1 MNNSELIPHLPYLSH
16 LKPSKSSSQP
26 QFPYIHFVKTK
37 QSILRQLLVNIL
49 VPVLLIFSIVFYLT
63 YQYNL
68 DKVENDIAQQKK
80 NIIAETKNLIEYYDF
95 SMRTHEQSLIQRMHD
110 ASRQIQFTLAKE
122 NARSVDLTSLQ
133 NSLGMDPLREDIYL
147 IDRNLQVINTTFKP
161 DLGLDFRNMNQ
172 TFVAF
177 FNQIFETKSFRE
189 DRFGLEIKTGKIKKY
204 SYQTSF
210 DGKHII
216 ELGFYSRHADEFKQ
230 LLLSKIRELDK
241 RFEAI
246 SHVELYLGAK
256 HIPDASIKDPKLQ
269 KAYLKCLDMGKH
281 VTVNTDNAASRGKE
295 FTEYIFLPVL
305 ESKLYSGYVLELGMN
320 DLPYQNLI
328 DDLLLRF
335 GIIFLLTV
343 VILTVI
349 VYFRSRKL
357 TKPIQELARKTETIS
372 TDNLDQTI
380 EITGSLE
387 LDLLSKNFNSMMQK
401 LRHSYENLEEKVVER
416 TQELQ
421 EQKVIVESKNHE
433 IVESIQYARFIQQA
447 LLPLESEIQSSFDE
461 NAFVYYA
468 PKDII
473 AGDFFWFEKRN
484 TISWFAVADCTGH
497 GVPGALV
504 SVLCINAL
512 NQSLAVNENR
522 NTGELLDHVRELVVQ
537 TLTKEA
543 RSVKDGMDISLAC
556 FDHETNVLQWTGAN
570 NPLWIFRADEILVT
584 APDKQPVGQFDGA
597 KPFTTHEIQLQ
608 ANDWVILFSDGYADQ
623 FGGPKNKKYKY
634 ATFKEFILAH
644 KHKTGAELKT
654 SLKEEFETW
663 KGHHEQTDDV
673 CVMGIRIG

>member
-1 MNNSELIPHLPYLSH
+1 M
-16 LKPSKSSSQP
+16 
-26 QFPYIHFVKTK
+26 KTK

-49 VPVLLIFSIVFYLT
+49 VPVLVIFSIVFYLT

-68 DKVENDIAQQKK
+68 DKVESDIQQQRK
-80 NIIAETKNLIEYYDF
+80 NIVEETRNLIEYYDF
-95 SMRTHEQSLIQRMHD
+95 SMRTHEQSLIQRMQD
-110 ASRQIQFTLAKE
+110 ASGEIQWVLARE
-122 NARSVDLTSLQ
+122 NAKSVNLKNLQ
-133 NSLGMDPLREDIYL
+133 LALGMDPEREDIYL
-147 IDRNLQVINTTFKP
+147 IDRNLRIVNTTFKP
-161 DLGLDFRNMNQ
+161 DLGLDFKKLNQ
-172 TFVAF
+172 TFIPF
-177 FNQIFETKSFRE
+177 FNQIFRSKKFKE

-216 ELGFYSRHADEFKQ
+216 ELGFYSKSADEFKE
-230 LLLSKIRELDK
+230 LLLSKIRSLDK

-246 SHVELYLGAK
+246 DRVELYLGVK
-256 HIPDASIKDPKLQ
+256 HITDVSIKDPKLQ
-269 KAYLKCLDMGKH
+269 KAYLACLDREKN
-281 VTVNTDNAASRGKE
+281 VAVANDDPASKGKE
-295 FTEYIFLPVL
+295 FTEYVFLPVL
-305 ESKLYSGYVLELGMN
+305 ESKLYSGYVLELGTN

-328 DDLLLRF
+328 NDLLLRF
-335 GIIFLLTV
+335 GVIFGLTL

-357 TKPIQELARKTETIS
+357 TKPIHELALKTETIS

-401 LRHSYENLEEKVVER
+401 LRLSYENLEEKVVER

-421 EQKVIVESKNHE
+421 EQKLIVESKNHE

-447 LLPLESEIQSSFDE
+447 LLPLESEIQASFDE

-484 TISWFAVADCTGH
+484 NLSWFAVADCTGH
-497 GVPGALV
+497 GVPGAMV

-512 NQSLAVNENR
+512 AQALAANADQS
-522 NTGELLDHVRELVVQ
+522 TGELLDQVRELVVQ

-556 FDHETNVLQWTGAN
+556 FDHETKTLQWTGAN
-570 NPLWIFRADEILVT
+570 NPLWIFRGEEILIT
-584 APDKQPVGQFDGA
+584 SPDKQPVGQFDGA
-597 KPFTTHEIQLQ
+597 KPFTTNTIQLE
-608 ANDWVILFSDGYADQ
+608 ANDWIILFSDGYADQ

-634 ATFKEFILAH
+634 ATFKDFIQAH
-644 KHKTGAELKT
+644 KDKSGSELKAD
-654 SLKEEFETW
+654 LKLEFENW
-663 KGHHEQTDDV
+663 KGNHEQTDDV
-673 CVMGIRIG
+673 CVMGIRITI

>member
-1 MNNSELIPHLPYLSH
+1 M
-16 LKPSKSSSQP
+16 K
-26 QFPYIHFVKTK
+26 FPYIHTVKTK
-37 QSILRQLLVNIL
+37 RSILRQLLVNIL

-68 DKVENDIAQQKK
+68 DKVESDIQQQKK
-80 NIIAETKNLIEYYDF
+80 NIVEETRNLIEYYDF
-95 SMRTHEQSLIQRMHD
+95 SMRTHEQSLIQRMQD
-110 ASRQIQFTLAKE
+110 VSGEIQLVLQKQNAKF
-122 NARSVDLTSLQ
+122 VDLNSLRS
-133 NSLGMDPLREDIYL
+133 SLGMDPKREDIYL
-147 IDRNLQVINTTFKP
+147 IDRNLKIVNTTFKP
-161 DLGLDFRNMNQ
+161 DLGLDFKKLNL
-172 TFVAF
+172 TFIPF
-177 FNQIFETKSFRE
+177 FNQIFRSEKFKE

-210 DGKHII
+210 DRRYII
-216 ELGFYSRHADEFKQ
+216 ELGFYSKSADEFKQ
-230 LLLSKIRELDK
+230 LLLSKIRSLDK

-246 SHVELYLGAK
+246 NRVELYLGVK
-256 HIPDASIKDPKLQ
+256 GIPDASITNPELQ
-269 KAYLKCLDMGKH
+269 KAYLRCLDRGKN
-281 VTVNTDNAASRGKE
+281 VTIENDDPDSKGKE
-295 FTEYIFLPVL
+295 FTEYVFLPVL
-305 ESKLYSGYVLELGMN
+305 ESKLYSGYVLELGTN

-328 DDLLLRF
+328 NDLLLRF
-335 GIIFLLTV
+335 GIIFGLTL

-357 TKPIQELARKTETIS
+357 TKPIQELALKTETIS

-416 TQELQ
+416 TRELQ

-447 LLPLESEIQSSFDE
+447 LLPLESEIQAGFDE

-473 AGDFFWFEKRN
+473 AGDFFWFEKRDN
-484 TISWFAVADCTGH
+484 KSWFAVADCTGH
-497 GVPGALV
+497 GVPGAMV

-512 NQSLAVNENR
+512 AQSLATNSNQS
-522 NTGELLDHVRELVVQ
+522 TGELLDQVRELVVQ

-556 FDHETNVLQWTGAN
+556 FDHKTNMLQWTGAN
-570 NPLWIFRADEILVT
+570 NPLWIFRGEEILIT
-584 APDKQPVGQFDGA
+584 SPDKQPVGQFDGA
-597 KPFTTHEIQLQ
+597 KPFATHEIQLE
-608 ANDWVILFSDGYADQ
+608 ANDWILLFSDGYADQ

-634 ATFKEFILAH
+634 ATFRDFIQAH
-644 KHKTGAELKT
+644 KDQTGSELKA
-654 SLKEEFETW
+654 SLKEEFEHW
-663 KGHHEQTDDV
+663 KGDHEQTDDV
-673 CVMGIRIG
+673 CVMGIKLV

>member
-1 MNNSELIPHLPYLSH
+1 M
-16 LKPSKSSSQP
+16 
-26 QFPYIHFVKTK
+26 
-37 QSILRQLLVNIL
+37 
-49 VPVLLIFSIVFYLT
+49 
-63 YQYNL
+63 
-68 DKVENDIAQQKK
+68 
-80 NIIAETKNLIEYYDF
+80 
-95 SMRTHEQSLIQRMHD
+95 
-110 ASRQIQFTLAKE
+110 
-122 NARSVDLTSLQ
+122 
-133 NSLGMDPLREDIYL
+133 
-147 IDRNLQVINTTFKP
+147 
-161 DLGLDFRNMNQ
+161 
-172 TFVAF
+172 
-177 FNQIFETKSFRE
+177 
-189 DRFGLEIKTGKIKKY
+189 
-204 SYQTSF
+204 
-210 DGKHII
+210 
-216 ELGFYSRHADEFKQ
+216 
-230 LLLSKIRELDK
+230 
-241 RFEAI
+241 
-246 SHVELYLGAK
+246 
-256 HIPDASIKDPKLQ
+256 
-269 KAYLKCLDMGKH
+269 
-281 VTVNTDNAASRGKE
+281 
-295 FTEYIFLPVL
+295 
-305 ESKLYSGYVLELGMN
+305 YSGYVLELGTN

-335 GIIFLLTV
+335 GIVFLLTV
-343 VILTVI
+343 VILTTI

-372 TDNLDQTI
+372 TENLDQTI

-421 EQKVIVESKNHE
+421 EQKLIVESKNHE

-447 LLPLESEIQSSFDE
+447 LLPLESEIQESFDE

-497 GVPGALV
+497 GVPGAMV

-512 NQSLAVNENR
+512 YQSLASDENR

-543 RSVKDGMDISLAC
+543 RSVKDGMDISLAR

-570 NPLWIFRADEILVT
+570 NPLWIFRGEEILVT
-584 APDKQPVGQFDGA
+584 SPDKQPVGQFDGA

-608 ANDWVILFSDGYADQ
+608 ANDWMILFSDGYADQ

-634 ATFKEFILAH
+634 ATFKDFIQAH
-644 KHKTGAELKT
+644 KEKSGSELKAC
-654 SLKEEFETW
+654 LKEEFEAW
-663 KGHHEQTDDV
+663 KGQHEQTDDV
-673 CVMGIRIG
+673 CVMGIKLV

>member
-1 MNNSELIPHLPYLSH
+1 M
-16 LKPSKSSSQP
+16 
-26 QFPYIHFVKTK
+26 KTK
-37 QSILRQLLVNIL
+37 RSILRQLLVNIL

-68 DKVENDIAQQKK
+68 DKVESDIQQQKK
-80 NIIAETKNLIEYYDF
+80 NIVEETRNLIEYYDF
-95 SMRTHEQSLIQRMHD
+95 SMRTHEQSLIERMEHI
-110 ASRQIQFTLAKE
+110 STEIQLVLAKQ
-122 NARSVDLTSLQ
+122 NARSVDLNALRS
-133 NSLGMDPLREDIYL
+133 SLGMDPKREDIYL
-147 IDRNLQVINTTFKP
+147 INRELKIVNTTFAP
-161 DLGLDFRNMNQ
+161 DLGLDFKKLNQ
-172 TFVAF
+172 TFIPF
-177 FNQIFETKSFRE
+177 FNEIFRSDKFKE

-204 SYQTSF
+204 SYLTSL

-216 ELGFYSRHADEFKQ
+216 ELGFYSKSADEFKQ
-230 LLLSKIRELDK
+230 LLLSKIRSLDK

-246 SHVELYLGAK
+246 NQVELYLGVK
-256 HIPDASIKDPKLQ
+256 NVVDVHIKDPKLQ
-269 KAYLKCLDMGKH
+269 KAYLQCLDSQKNIL
-281 VTVNTDNAASRGKE
+281 VDTDNPASRGEE
-295 FTEYIFLPVL
+295 FTEFIFLPVL
-305 ESKLYSGYVLELGMN
+305 ESKLYSGYVLELGTN
-320 DLPYQNLI
+320 DLPYQNLVT
-328 DDLLLRF
+328 DLLWRF
-335 GIIFLLTV
+335 GVIFLLTL

-357 TKPIQELARKTETIS
+357 TKPIQQLALKTETIS

-421 EQKVIVESKNHE
+421 EQKLIVEAKNHE

-447 LLPLESEIQSSFDE
+447 LLPLESEIQASFDE

-473 AGDFFWFEKRN
+473 AGDFFWFEKRGHL
-484 TISWFAVADCTGH
+484 SWFAVADCTGH
-497 GVPGALV
+497 GVPGAMV

-512 NQSLAVNENR
+512 YQSLALNPEQS
-522 NTGELLDHVRELVVQ
+522 TGQLLDHVRELVVQ

-556 FDHETNVLQWTGAN
+556 FNHQTNMLQWTGAN
-570 NPLWIFRADEILVT
+570 NPLWIFREEEILVT
-584 APDKQPVGQFDGA
+584 SPDKQPVGQFDGA
-597 KPFTTHEIQLQ
+597 KPFTTHEMQLE
-608 ANDWVILFSDGYADQ
+608 ANDWIILFSDGYADQ

-634 ATFKEFILAH
+634 ATFKEFIQAH
-644 KHKTGAELKT
+644 KDKSGPELKQD
-654 SLKEEFETW
+654 LKTEFENW
-663 KGHHEQTDDV
+663 KGDHEQTDDV
-673 CVMGIRIG
+673 CVMGIKITV

>member
-1 MNNSELIPHLPYLSH
+1 M
-16 LKPSKSSSQP
+16 
-26 QFPYIHFVKTK
+26 KTK
-37 QSILRQLLVNIL
+37 RSILRQLLVNIL
-49 VPVLLIFSIVFYLT
+49 IPVLLIFSLVFYLT

-68 DKVENDIAQQKK
+68 DKVESDITQQKK
-80 NIIAETKNLIEYYDF
+80 NIVAETKNLIEYYDF
-95 SMRTHEQSLIQRMHD
+95 SMRTHEQSLIQRMQD
-110 ASRQIQFTLAKE
+110 ASREIQFALTKQNAGTL
-122 NARSVDLTSLQ
+122 DLKRLQ
-133 NSLGMDPLREDIYL
+133 DTLGMDPGREDIYL
-147 IDRNLQVINTTFKP
+147 IDRNLKIINTTFKP
-161 DLGLDFRNMNQ
+161 DLGLDFKKLNQ
-172 TFVAF
+172 TFIPF
-177 FNQIFETKSFRE
+177 FNQIFQSKKFKE

-210 DGKHII
+210 DGRHII
-216 ELGFYSRHADEFKQ
+216 ELGFYSKSADDFKE
-230 LLLSKIRELDK
+230 LLLSKIRSLDK

-246 SHVELYLGAK
+246 DRVELYLGVK
-256 HIPDASIKDPKLQ
+256 HIPDISITDPKLQ
-269 KAYLKCLDMGKH
+269 KAYLKCLDLKKH
-281 VTVNTDNAASRGKE
+281 VTVDTDHAASRGKE
-295 FTEYIFLPVL
+295 MTEFIFLPVL
-305 ESKLYSGYVLELGMN
+305 ESKLYSGYVLELGTN
-320 DLPYQNLI
+320 DLPYQNLVEE
-328 DDLLLRF
+328 LLLRF
-335 GIIFLLTV
+335 GIIFLLTL

-372 TDNLDQTI
+372 TENLDQTI

-421 EQKVIVESKNHE
+421 EQKLIVESKNHE

-484 TISWFAVADCTGH
+484 DLSWFAVADCTGH
-497 GVPGALV
+497 GVPGAMV

-512 NQSLAVNENR
+512 YQSLAVNENWS
-522 NTGELLDHVRELVVQ
+522 TGELLDHARELVVQ

-556 FDHETNVLQWTGAN
+556 FNHKTNTLQWTGAN
-570 NPLWIFRADEILVT
+570 NPLWIFRGEEILIT
-584 APDKQPVGQFDGA
+584 GPDKQPVGQFDGA
-597 KPFTTHEIQLQ
+597 KPFTTHEIQLE
-608 ANDWVILFSDGYADQ
+608 ANDWIILFSDGYADQ

-634 ATFKEFILAH
+634 ATMKEFIQAH
-644 KHKTGAELKT
+644 KNKSGSELKA
-654 SLKEEFETW
+654 SLKEEFENW
-663 KGHHEQTDDV
+663 KGLNEQTDDV
-673 CVMGIRIG
+673 CVMGIKLI

>member
-1 MNNSELIPHLPYLSH
+1 
-16 LKPSKSSSQP
+16 
-26 QFPYIHFVKTK
+26 VKTRR
-37 QSILRQLLVNIL
+37 SILRQLLVNIL

-95 SMRTHEQSLIQRMHD
+95 SMRTHEQSLIQRMED
-110 ASRQIQFTLAKE
+110 ASREIQFALAKQP
-122 NARSVDLTSLQ
+122 ARSIDLLALRS
-133 NSLGMDPLREDIYL
+133 SLGLDSLREDIYL
-147 IDRNLQVINTTFKP
+147 IDRNLKIINTTFKP
-161 DLGLDFRNMNQ
+161 DQGFDFKKLNK
-172 TFVAF
+172 TFISF
-177 FNQIFETKSFRE
+177 FSKIFQSKTFKE

-216 ELGFYSRHADEFKQ
+216 ELGFYSKSADEFKQ
-230 LLLSKIRELDK
+230 LLLSKIRGLNK

-246 SHVELYLGAK
+246 DRVQLYLGVK
-256 HIPDASIKDPKLQ
+256 HIADASIKDSKLQ
-269 KAYLKCLDMGKH
+269 KAYLKCLDLEKNI
-281 VTVNTDNAASRGKE
+281 TVSSDNTATRGKE
-295 FTEYIFLPVL
+295 SMEYIFLPVL
-305 ESKLYSGYVLELGMN
+305 ESKLFSGYVLELGMN
-320 DLPYQNLI
+320 DLPYQNLM
-328 DDLLLRF
+328 DDLLIRF

-343 VILTVI
+343 VILTTI

-416 TQELQ
+416 THELQ
-421 EQKVIVESKNHE
+421 EQKLIVESKNHE

-484 TISWFAVADCTGH
+484 TVSWFAVADCTGH
-497 GVPGALV
+497 GVPGAMV

-512 NQSLAVNENR
+512 YQSLASNENR

-543 RSVKDGMDISLAC
+543 RSVKDGMDISISR
-556 FDHETNVLQWTGAN
+556 FDHQTNVLQWTGAN
-570 NPLWIFRADEILVT
+570 NPLWIFRGEEILVT
-584 APDKQPVGQFDGA
+584 SPDKQPVGQFDGA
-597 KPFTTHEIQLQ
+597 KPFTTHEIQLE
-608 ANDWVILFSDGYADQ
+608 ANDWIILFSDGYADQ

-634 ATFKEFILAH
+634 ATFKDFIQAH
-644 KHKTGAELKT
+644 KTKSGAELKT
-654 SLKEEFETW
+654 SLKEEFEAW

>member
-1 MNNSELIPHLPYLSH
+1 M
-16 LKPSKSSSQP
+16 
-26 QFPYIHFVKTK
+26 KTK
-37 QSILRQLLVNIL
+37 RSILRQLLVNIL
-49 VPVLLIFSIVFYLT
+49 VPVLAIFSIVFYLT

-68 DKVENDIAQQKK
+68 DKVESDIRQQRK
-80 NIIAETKNLIEYYDF
+80 NIVEETRNLIEYYDF
-95 SMRTHEQSLIQRMHD
+95 SMRTHEQSLIQRMQD
-110 ASRQIQFTLAKE
+110 ASGEIQWVLAKQ
-122 NARSVDLTSLQ
+122 NAKSVDLKNLQ
-133 NSLGMDPLREDIYL
+133 LSLGMDPEREDIYL
-147 IDRNLQVINTTFKP
+147 IDRNLKIVNTTFKP
-161 DLGLDFRNMNQ
+161 DLGLDFKKLNQ
-172 TFVAF
+172 TFIPF
-177 FNQIFETKSFRE
+177 FNQIFRSKKFKE

-216 ELGFYSRHADEFKQ
+216 ELGFYSKSADEFKQ
-230 LLLSKIRELDK
+230 LLLSKIRSLDK

-246 SHVELYLGAK
+246 DRVELYLGVK
-256 HIPDASIKDPKLQ
+256 HITDVSIKDPKLQ
-269 KAYLKCLDMGKH
+269 KAYLACLDRGKN
-281 VTVNTDNAASRGKE
+281 VTVANDDPASKGKE
-295 FTEYIFLPVL
+295 STEYIFLPVL
-305 ESKLYSGYVLELGMN
+305 ESKLYSGYVLELGTN

-335 GIIFLLTV
+335 GVIFGLTL

-357 TKPIQELARKTETIS
+357 TKPIHELALKTETIS
-372 TDNLDQTI
+372 TDNLNQTI

-401 LRHSYENLEEKVVER
+401 LRLSYENLEDKVIER

-421 EQKVIVESKNHE
+421 EQKLIVESKNHE

-447 LLPLESEIQSSFDE
+447 LLPLESEIQASFDE

-484 TISWFAVADCTGH
+484 NKSWFAVADCTGH
-497 GVPGALV
+497 GVPGAMV

-512 NQSLAVNENR
+512 AQALVANPHQT
-522 NTGELLDHVRELVVQ
+522 TGELLDQVRELVVQ

-556 FDHETNVLQWTGAN
+556 FDHETKILQWTGAN
-570 NPLWIFRADEILVT
+570 NPLWIFRGEEILIT
-584 APDKQPVGQFDGA
+584 NPDKQPVGQFDGA
-597 KPFTTHEIQLQ
+597 KPFTTNAIQLEP
-608 ANDWVILFSDGYADQ
+608 NDWIILFSDGYADQ

-634 ATFKEFILAH
+634 ATLKDFIQAH
-644 KHKTGAELKT
+644 KDKSGEELKAD
-654 SLKEEFETW
+654 LKTEFEAW
-663 KGHHEQTDDV
+663 KGTHEQTDDV
-673 CVMGIRIG
+673 CVMGIKLV

>member
-1 MNNSELIPHLPYLSH
+1 M
-16 LKPSKSSSQP
+16 
-26 QFPYIHFVKTK
+26 
-37 QSILRQLLVNIL
+37 NIL
-49 VPVLLIFSIVFYLT
+49 IPVLLIFSIVFYLT

-68 DKVENDIAQQKK
+68 DKVENDIVHQKK
-80 NIIAETKNLIEYYDF
+80 SIVAETRNLIEYYDF
-95 SMRTHEQSLIQRMHD
+95 SMRTHEQSIIQRMRD
-110 ASRQIQFTLAKE
+110 ASREIQFALAKE
-122 NARSVDLTSLQ
+122 NARTLDLNSLRS
-133 NSLGMDPLREDIYL
+133 SLGMDSSREDIYL
-147 IDRNLQVINTTFKP
+147 IDRNLKITNTTFKP
-161 DLGLDFRNMNQ
+161 DLGLDFKKLNQ
-172 TFVAF
+172 TFVPF
-177 FNQIFETKSFRE
+177 FTKIFQSKTFKE

-216 ELGFYSRHADEFKQ
+216 ELGFYSKSADEFKE
-230 LLLSKIRELDK
+230 LLLSKIRSLDK

-246 SHVELYLGAK
+246 DRVELYLGVK
-256 HIPDASIKDPKLQ
+256 HIPEISITNPKLQ
-269 KAYLKCLDMGKH
+269 KAYLACLDRKKH
-281 VTVNTDNAASRGKE
+281 VIVNTDNASSRGKE
-295 FTEYIFLPVL
+295 FTEFIFLPVL
-305 ESKLYSGYVLELGMN
+305 ESKLYSGYVLELGTN
-320 DLPYQNLI
+320 DLPYQNLVA
-328 DDLLLRF
+328 DLLWRF
-335 GIIFLLTV
+335 GVIFLLTL

-401 LRHSYENLEEKVVER
+401 LRHSYENLEDKVIER

-421 EQKVIVESKNHE
+421 EQKLIVESKNHE

-484 TISWFAVADCTGH
+484 HISWFAVADCTGH
-497 GVPGALV
+497 GVPGAMV

-512 NQSLAVNENR
+512 YQSLAINEQLS
-522 NTGELLDHVRELVVQ
+522 TGELLDHVRELVVQ

-543 RSVKDGMDISLAC
+543 RSVKDGMDISLARY
-556 FDHETNVLQWTGAN
+556 DHQTKVLQWTGAN
-570 NPLWIFRADEILVT
+570 NPLWIFRGDEILIT
-584 APDKQPVGQFDGA
+584 GPDKQPVGQFDGA
-597 KPFTTHEIQLQ
+597 KPFTTHEIQLET
-608 ANDWVILFSDGYADQ
+608 NDWIMLFSDGYADQ

-634 ATFKEFILAH
+634 ATFKDFIQTI
-644 KHKTGAELKT
+644 KTKAVLN
-654 SLKEEFETW
+654 
-663 KGHHEQTDDV
+663 
-673 CVMGIRIG
+673 

>member
-1 MNNSELIPHLPYLSH
+1 M
-16 LKPSKSSSQP
+16 
-26 QFPYIHFVKTK
+26 KTK
-37 QSILRQLLVNIL
+37 RSILRQLLVNIL

-63 YQYNL
+63 YKYNL
-68 DKVENDIAQQKK
+68 DKVESDILQQKK
-80 NIIAETKNLIEYYDF
+80 NIVAETRNLIEYYDF
-95 SMRTHEQSLIQRMHD
+95 SMRTHEQSLIQRMQD
-110 ASRQIQFTLAKE
+110 ASGEIQSVLAKQ
-122 NARSVDLTSLQ
+122 NAKSVDLKNLQ
-133 NSLGMDPLREDIYL
+133 LSLGMDPDREDIYL
-147 IDRNLQVINTTFKP
+147 IDRNLKIVNTTFKP
-161 DLGLDFRNMNQ
+161 DLGLDFKKLNQ
-172 TFVAF
+172 TFIPF
-177 FNQIFETKSFRE
+177 FNQIFQSKTFKE

-216 ELGFYSRHADEFKQ
+216 ELGFYSKSADEFKQ
-230 LLLSKIRELDK
+230 LLLSKIRSLDK

-246 SHVELYLGAK
+246 DRVELYLGVK
-256 HIPDASIKDPKLQ
+256 EIVDISITDPKLQ
-269 KAYLKCLDMGKH
+269 KAYLRCLDQEKNI
-281 VTVNTDNAASRGKE
+281 TIENDNPSSRGKE
-295 FTEYIFLPVL
+295 STEYIFLPVL
-305 ESKLYSGYVLELGMN
+305 ESKLYSGYVLELGTN
-320 DLPYQNLI
+320 DLPYQNLM

-335 GIIFLLTV
+335 GIIFILTLL
-343 VILTVI
+343 ILTVI

-357 TKPIQELARKTETIS
+357 TNPIKELALKTETIS

-387 LDLLSKNFNSMMQK
+387 LDLLSRNFNSMMQK

-484 TISWFAVADCTGH
+484 NLSWFAVADCTGH
-497 GVPGALV
+497 GVPGAMV

-512 NQSLAVNENR
+512 YQSLAANENQQ
-522 NTGELLDHVRELVVQ
+522 TGELLDQVRQLVVQ

-556 FDHETNVLQWTGAN
+556 FNHQTNILQWTGAN
-570 NPLWIFRADEILVT
+570 NPLWIFRGEEILISS
-584 APDKQPVGQFDGA
+584 PDKQPVGQFDGA
-597 KPFTTHEIQLQ
+597 KPFTTHEIQLET
-608 ANDWVILFSDGYADQ
+608 NDWIMLFSDGYADQ

-634 ATFKEFILAH
+634 ATFKEFIQAH
-644 KHKTGAELKT
+644 KDKTGMELKA
-654 SLKEEFETW
+654 SLKEEFEHW
-663 KGHHEQTDDV
+663 KGTHEQTDDV
-673 CVMGIRIG
+673 CVMGIKITI

>member
-1 MNNSELIPHLPYLSH
+1 M
-16 LKPSKSSSQP
+16 
-26 QFPYIHFVKTK
+26 KTK
-37 QSILRQLLVNIL
+37 RSILRQLLVNIL

-68 DKVENDIAQQKK
+68 DKVESDIAQQKK
-80 NIIAETKNLIEYYDF
+80 NIVAETKNLIEYYDF
-95 SMRTHEQSLIQRMHD
+95 SMRTHEQSLIERMRD
-110 ASRQIQFTLAKE
+110 ASKEIQFALTKQNAK
-122 NARSVDLTSLQ
+122 SLDLVNLQ
-133 NSLGMDPLREDIYL
+133 RSLGMDSSREDIYL
-147 IDRNLQVINTTFKP
+147 IDRNLRIINTTFKP
-161 DLGLDFRNMNQ
+161 DLGLDFKKLNQ
-172 TFVAF
+172 TFIPF
-177 FNQIFETKSFRE
+177 FQNIFQSKTFKE
-189 DRFGLEIKTGKIKKY
+189 DRFGLEIKTSKIKKY
-204 SYQTSF
+204 SYQTSL
-210 DGKHII
+210 DGKYII
-216 ELGFYSRHADEFKQ
+216 ELGFYSKSADEFKH
-230 LLLSKIRELDK
+230 LLLSKIRSLNK

-246 SHVELYLGAK
+246 DRVELYLGVK
-256 HIPDASIKDPKLQ
+256 NIIDIHIKDPKLQ
-269 KAYLKCLDMGKH
+269 KAYLQCLDQERNI
-281 VTVNTDNAASRGKE
+281 TIDTDNPASRGEE
-295 FTEYIFLPVL
+295 FTEFVFLPVL
-305 ESKLYSGYVLELGMN
+305 ESKLYSGYVLELGTN

-335 GIIFLLTV
+335 GIVFLLTV
-343 VILTVI
+343 VILTTI

-372 TDNLDQTI
+372 TENLDQKI

-421 EQKVIVESKNHE
+421 EQKLIVESKNHE

-447 LLPLESEIQSSFDE
+447 LLPLETEIQSSFDE

-473 AGDFFWFEKRN
+473 AGDFFWYEKRKN
-484 TISWFAVADCTGH
+484 VSWFAVADCTGH

-522 NTGELLDHVRELVVQ
+522 STGELLDDVRELVVQ

-543 RSVKDGMDISLAC
+543 RSVKDGMDISLAR
-556 FDHETNVLQWTGAN
+556 FDHETKTLQWTGAN
-570 NPLWIFRADEILVT
+570 NPLWIFRGEEILIT
-584 APDKQPVGQFDGA
+584 NPDKQPVGQFDGA
-597 KPFTTHEIQLQ
+597 KSFTTNEMQLET
-608 ANDWVILFSDGYADQ
+608 NDWIILFSDGYADQ

-634 ATFKEFILAH
+634 ATFKDFIQAH
-644 KHKTGAELKT
+644 KTKTGSELKS
-654 SLKEEFETW
+654 SLKEEFEAW
-663 KGHHEQTDDV
+663 KGLHEQTDDV
-673 CVMGIRIG
+673 CVMGIKIG

>member
-1 MNNSELIPHLPYLSH
+1 M
-16 LKPSKSSSQP
+16 
-26 QFPYIHFVKTK
+26 
-37 QSILRQLLVNIL
+37 NIL
-49 VPVLLIFSIVFYLT
+49 IPVLLIFSIVFYLT

-68 DKVENDIAQQKK
+68 DKVENDIVHQKK
-80 NIIAETKNLIEYYDF
+80 SIVAETRNLIEYYDF
-95 SMRTHEQSLIQRMHD
+95 SMRTHEQSIIQRMRD
-110 ASRQIQFTLAKE
+110 ASREIQFALAEE
-122 NARSVDLTSLQ
+122 NARTLDLNSLR
-133 NSLGMDPLREDIYL
+133 NSLGMDSSREDIYL
-147 IDRNLQVINTTFKP
+147 IDRNLKIINTTFKP
-161 DLGLDFRNMNQ
+161 DLGLDFKKLNQ
-172 TFVAF
+172 TFVPF
-177 FNQIFETKSFRE
+177 FTKIFQSKTFKE

-216 ELGFYSRHADEFKQ
+216 ELGFYSKSADEFKE
-230 LLLSKIRELDK
+230 LLLSKIRSLDK

-246 SHVELYLGAK
+246 DRVELYLGVK
-256 HIPDASIKDPKLQ
+256 HIPEISITNPKLQ
-269 KAYLKCLDMGKH
+269 KAYLTCLDRKKH
-281 VTVNTDNAASRGKE
+281 VIVNTDNAASRGKE
-295 FTEYIFLPVL
+295 FTEFIFLPVL
-305 ESKLYSGYVLELGMN
+305 ESKLYSGYVLELGTN
-320 DLPYQNLI
+320 DLPYQNLVA
-328 DDLLLRF
+328 DLLWRF
-335 GIIFLLTV
+335 GVIFLLTL

-401 LRHSYENLEEKVVER
+401 LRYSYENLEDKVIER
-416 TQELQ
+416 TRELQ
-421 EQKVIVESKNHE
+421 EQKLIVESKNHE

-447 LLPLESEIQSSFDE
+447 LLPLESEIQASFDE

-484 TISWFAVADCTGH
+484 NISWFAVADCTGH
-497 GVPGALV
+497 GVPGAMV

-512 NQSLAVNENR
+512 YQSLAINEQL

-543 RSVKDGMDISLAC
+543 RSVKDGMDISLAR
-556 FDHETNVLQWTGAN
+556 FDHETKILQWTGAN
-570 NPLWIFRADEILVT
+570 NPLWIFRGDEILIT
-584 APDKQPVGQFDGA
+584 SPDKQPVGQFDGV
-597 KPFTTHEIQLQ
+597 KPFTTHEIQLET
-608 ANDWVILFSDGYADQ
+608 NDWIILFSDGYADQ

-634 ATFKEFILAH
+634 ATFRDFIQAH
-644 KHKTGAELKT
+644 KNKSGAELKV
-654 SLKEEFETW
+654 SLKEEFENW
-663 KGHHEQTDDV
+663 KGNHEQTDDV
-673 CVMGIRIG
+673 CVMGIKLI

>member
-1 MNNSELIPHLPYLSH
+1 M
-16 LKPSKSSSQP
+16 
-26 QFPYIHFVKTK
+26 K

-110 ASRQIQFTLAKE
+110 ASRQIQFTLAKQP
-122 NARSVDLTSLQ
+122 AKSIDLLALRK
-133 NSLGMDPLREDIYL
+133 SLGLDSLREDIYL
-147 IDRNLQVINTTFKP
+147 IDRNLKIINTTFKP
-161 DLGLDFRNMNQ
+161 DQDFDFKKLNK
-172 TFVAF
+172 TFVSF
-177 FNQIFETKSFRE
+177 FAKIFQSKTFKE

-216 ELGFYSRHADEFKQ
+216 ELGFYSKSADEFKQ
-230 LLLSKIRELDK
+230 LLLSKIRGLNK

-246 SHVELYLGAK
+246 DRVQLYLGVK
-256 HIPDASIKDPKLQ
+256 HIADASIKDPKLQ
-269 KAYLKCLDMGKH
+269 KAYLKCLDLEKNI
-281 VTVNTDNAASRGKE
+281 TVPSDNIATRGKE
-295 FTEYIFLPVL
+295 SMEYIFLPVL
-305 ESKLYSGYVLELGMN
+305 ESKLFSGYVLELGMN
-320 DLPYQNLI
+320 DLPYQNLM

-335 GIIFLLTV
+335 GIIFLLTS

-372 TDNLDQTI
+372 TDNLNQTI

-387 LDLLSKNFNSMMQK
+387 LDLLSKNFNAMMQK

-421 EQKVIVESKNHE
+421 EQKLIVESKNHE
-433 IVESIQYARFIQQA
+433 IVESIQYARFIQRA

-461 NAFVYYA
+461 NSFVYYA

-484 TISWFAVADCTGH
+484 NISWLAVADCTGH

-556 FDHETNVLQWTGAN
+556 FDHQTNVLQWTGAN
-570 NPLWIFRADEILVT
+570 NPLWIFRRDEILVT
-584 APDKQPVGQFDGA
+584 APDKQPVGQFDDA
-597 KPFTTHEIQLQ
+597 KPFTTHEIQLEV
-608 ANDWVILFSDGYADQ
+608 NDWVILFSDGYADQ

-644 KHKTGAELKT
+644 KHKSGAKLKI
-654 SLKEEFETW
+654 SLKDEFEAW

-673 CVMGIRIG
+673 CVMGIKLV

>member
-1 MNNSELIPHLPYLSH
+1 
-16 LKPSKSSSQP
+16 
-26 QFPYIHFVKTK
+26 VKTK
-37 QSILRQLLVNIL
+37 RSILRQLLVNIL

-68 DKVENDIAQQKK
+68 DKVESDIAQQKK
-80 NIIAETKNLIEYYDF
+80 NIIAETKNLIGYYDF
-95 SMRTHEQSLIQRMHD
+95 SMRTHEQSLIQRMED
-110 ASRQIQFTLAKE
+110 ASQEIQVALTKQSAK
-122 NARSVDLTSLQ
+122 SLDLINLQ
-133 NSLGMDPLREDIYL
+133 GSLGMDSSREDIYL
-147 IDRNLQVINTTFKP
+147 IDRNLKIVNTTFKP
-161 DLGLDFRNMNQ
+161 DLGLDFKKLNQ
-172 TFVAF
+172 TFIPF
-177 FNQIFETKSFRE
+177 FNQIFQSKTFKE

-204 SYQTSF
+204 SYQTSL
-210 DGKHII
+210 DGKNII
-216 ELGFYSRHADEFKQ
+216 ELGFYSKSADEFKQ
-230 LLLSKIRELDK
+230 LLLSKIRSLNK

-246 SHVELYLGAK
+246 DRVELYLGVK
-256 HIPDASIKDPKLQ
+256 NIVDIHIKDLRLQ
-269 KAYLKCLDMGKH
+269 KAYLQCLDLQK
-281 VTVNTDNAASRGKE
+281 NIIIDTDNPASKGEE
-295 FTEYIFLPVL
+295 FTEFVFLPVL
-305 ESKLYSGYVLELGMN
+305 ESKLYSGYVLELGTN
-320 DLPYQNLI
+320 DLPYQNLTN
-328 DDLLLRF
+328 DLLLRF

-343 VILTVI
+343 VILTTI

-357 TKPIQELARKTETIS
+357 TKPIQELAHKTETIS
-372 TDNLDQTI
+372 TENLDQTI

-421 EQKVIVESKNHE
+421 EQKGIVESKNHE

-497 GVPGALV
+497 GVPGAMV

-512 NQSLAVNENR
+512 YQSLSENPHS
-522 NTGELLDHVRELVVQ
+522 NTGQLLDSVRDIVVT

-543 RSVKDGMDISLAC
+543 RSVKDGMDISLAR
-556 FDHETNVLQWTGAN
+556 FDHETKTLQWTGAN
-570 NPLWIFRADEILVT
+570 NPLWIFRGEEILVT
-584 APDKQPVGQFDGA
+584 SPDKQPVGQFDGA
-597 KPFTTHEIQLQ
+597 KPFTTHEIQLE
-608 ANDWVILFSDGYADQ
+608 ANDWIILFSDGYADQ

-634 ATFKEFILAH
+634 ATFKDFIQAH
-644 KHKTGAELKT
+644 KNKTGVELKN
-654 SLKEEFETW
+654 SLKEEFEVW
-663 KGHHEQTDDV
+663 KGLHEQTDDV
-673 CVMGIRIG
+673 CVMGIQIG

>member
-1 MNNSELIPHLPYLSH
+1 M
-16 LKPSKSSSQP
+16 
-26 QFPYIHFVKTK
+26 KTK

-68 DKVENDIAQQKK
+68 DKVENDIDHQKK
-80 NIIAETKNLIEYYDF
+80 SIVAETKNLIEYYDF
-95 SMRTHEQSLIQRMHD
+95 SMRTHEQSLIERMQD
-110 ASRQIQFTLAKE
+110 ASREIQFVLAKQP
-122 NARSVDLTSLQ
+122 AKSIDLLALRS
-133 NSLGMDPLREDIYL
+133 SLGLDSSREDIYL
-147 IDRNLQVINTTFKP
+147 IDRNLKIVNTTFKP
-161 DLGLDFRNMNQ
+161 DMGFDFKKLNK
-172 TFVAF
+172 TFISF
-177 FNQIFETKSFRE
+177 FSKIFQSKTFKE

-204 SYQTSF
+204 SYQTSL

-216 ELGFYSRHADEFKQ
+216 ELGFYSKSADEFKE
-230 LLLSKIRELDK
+230 LLLSKIRSLEK

-246 SHVELYLGAK
+246 GHVKLYLGVK
-256 HIPDASIKDPKLQ
+256 HITDNSIKDPELQ
-269 KAYLKCLDMGKH
+269 KAYLKCLDLEKH
-281 VTVNTDNAASRGKE
+281 MIVNTDDPASRGKE
-295 FTEYIFLPVL
+295 LTEYIFLPVL
-305 ESKLYSGYVLELGMN
+305 ESKLYSGYVLELGTN
-320 DLPYQNLI
+320 DLPYQNLVA
-328 DDLLLRF
+328 DLLWRF
-335 GIIFLLTV
+335 GVIFLLTL

-357 TKPIQELARKTETIS
+357 TRPIQELARKTATIS

-380 EITGSLE
+380 EISGSLE
-387 LDLLSKNFNSMMQK
+387 LNLLSKNFNSMMQK
-401 LRHSYENLEEKVVER
+401 LRHSYENLEDKVIER

-421 EQKVIVESKNHE
+421 EQKLIVESKNHE

-447 LLPLESEIQSSFDE
+447 LLPLESEIQASFDE

-484 TISWFAVADCTGH
+484 DVSWFAVADCTGH

-512 NQSLAVNENR
+512 NQSLAVNENQD
-522 NTGELLDHVRELVVQ
+522 TGELLDHVRELVVQ

-556 FDHETNVLQWTGAN
+556 FNHKTKTLQWTGAN
-570 NPLWIFRADEILVT
+570 NPLWIFRGDEILVT
-584 APDKQPVGQFDGA
+584 SPDKQPVGQFDGA
-597 KPFTTHEIQLQ
+597 KPFTTHEIQLEK
-608 ANDWVILFSDGYADQ
+608 NDWIILFSDGYADQ

-634 ATFKEFILAH
+634 ATFKDFIQ
-644 KHKTGAELKT
+644 KHKDRNGTELKA
-654 SLKEEFETW
+654 SLKEEFESW
-663 KGHHEQTDDV
+663 KGPHEQTDDV
-673 CVMGIRIG
+673 CVMGIKIMV